1 MSKQLNAVMATEFK
15 RNNGIIMRTMANV
28 FSNRFFQ
35 FYELEAGLKARNID
49 TEDIQEALDYL
60 EGQGYIEVRDM
71 ENHHLVRICDMEPD
85 EIEIKLSSKG
95 KLVVLSIKVDEGID
109 I

>member
-35 FYELEAGLKARNID
+35 FYELEAALKARNID
-49 TEDIQEALDYL
+49 SEDIQDSLDYL
-60 EGQGYIEVRDM
+60 EGQGYIEVRHM
-71 ENHHLVRICDMEPD
+71 EKHDPVRMCDMEPD